1 VGAVKEIIVYLPNG
15 SDPATASIVRGSAIV
30 GQPQP
35 GSDKV
40 RIYFEGAIYDQ
51 RNVRTLADRASHAAG
66 RMVEEYPTTAMQ
78 VVPRDA
84 LVVVGTFDLREGR
97 ILLTGPHSERAV
109 ADWLGVPRLDPAE
122 LRPSGQAGTG
132 ARTSVEVASA
142 FAMAPVEP
150 GLLRSLMER
159 GGVRPDG
166 EEWVASDGRRTTA
179 VGDALLW
186 ALERI
191 AREES

>member
-1 VGAVKEIIVYLPNG
+1 VGSVREIIVYLPSG
-15 SDPATASIVRGSAIV
+15 SDPSTARIVRGSAIV

-35 GSDKV
+35 GSDQV

-51 RNVRTLADRASHAAG
+51 LNVRALADRASHAAG
-66 RMVEEYPTTAMQ
+66 RMVEEYPTTATG

-122 LRPSGQAGTG
+122 LRPSGQSTMGI
-132 ARTSVEVASA
+132 RASA
-142 FAMAPVEP
+142 EIASPFALAPVEP

-186 ALERI
+186 ALESI
-191 AREES
+191 ARGRT

>member
-1 VGAVKEIIVYLPNG
+1 MGSVREIIVYLPSG
-15 SDPATASIVRGSAIV
+15 SDPSTARIVRGSAIV

-35 GSDKV
+35 GSDQV

-51 RNVRTLADRASHAAG
+51 LNVRALADRASHAAG
-66 RMVEEYPTTAMQ
+66 RMVEEYPTTATG

-122 LRPSGQAGTG
+122 LRPSGQSTMGI
-132 ARTSVEVASA
+132 RASA
-142 FAMAPVEP
+142 EIASPFALAPVEP

-186 ALERI
+186 ALESI
-191 AREES
+191 ARGRT